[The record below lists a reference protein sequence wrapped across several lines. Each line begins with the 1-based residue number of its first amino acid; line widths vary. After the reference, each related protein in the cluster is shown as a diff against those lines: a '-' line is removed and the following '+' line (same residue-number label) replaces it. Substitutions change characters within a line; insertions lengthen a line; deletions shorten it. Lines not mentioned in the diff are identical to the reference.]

1 MTLNG
6 KAQYSEHLR
15 GKKHRKNMKRI
26 RGSAAVG
33 ASLPTKM
40 VVPEGTVFIIEQS
53 AILKDATSSYLLSLY
68 AKSLLRARL

>member
-1 MTLNG
+1 MWLNG
-6 KAQYSEHLR
+6 KTQYSEHLK
-15 GKKHRKNMKRI
+15 GKKHRQNMKHM

-53 AILKDATSSYLLSLY
+53 AILKDAVSSYMLSLY
-68 AKSLLRARL
+68 AKSMVRARL